1 MVVVVGAFFWQT
13 SPCCRCGTGGS
24 GARVFGQRSCVSC
37 RWLALNGKRG
47 KHVSV
52 SAWGSLKCACLRGV
66 RGGVQVLFP
75 SHPSSHCRGL
85 VPASWLLFPVAK
97 ALSSAAPPPPPPPAA
112 ALGPTM
118 RAQPHP
124 QVAWAGAARGETRGH
139 VKASLETQAPKSAS
153 FCKEVDKAGAEN
165 KLGWSSRENIEGNL

>member
-1 MVVVVGAFFWQT
+1 MLLRMRPRPPRRRHQCPRRRPKRRRPRHWLQPTGAGGAGGAGGGIVVVVVVGAFFFWQT

-124 QVAWAGAARGETRGH
+124 QVA
-139 VKASLETQAPKSAS
+139 
-153 FCKEVDKAGAEN
+153 
-165 KLGWSSRENIEGNL
+165 